1 MTYEETC
8 RNIIREYRTKNLAAK
23 QRAEERRR
31 ELDEKYPDIAK
42 IDEALLDTGLK
53 ILRAALEGPDGL
65 DERIKKLQSDN
76 ERLLFDRAR
85 LLESKGYPSDYD
97 DVHYDCPVCS
107 DTGYAN
113 DGKMCR
119 CMKKA
124 LAEAGLEC
132 SGVKKLVEKQN
143 FSTFDL
149 RYYTGR
155 LLRMLG
161 EYQLYDVKV
170 WIPQAAAL
178 ADHKEMVEVTH
189 RLNERRQKLRARIEN
204 SANIVREQMEDI
216 NKFTNELQPDIA
228 AHVKEIMNS
237 VDKLGVAR

>member
-1 MTYEETC
+1 MNAQRDYKRACVNTDHAIQLLNSVKLKYVSVTNAIDYCHEKYHITNAGEFN
-8 RNIIREYRTKNLAAK
+8 RIWEAYLEAVK
-23 QRAEERRR
+23 QR
-31 ELDEKYPDIAK
+31 EKFEI
-42 IDEALLDTGLK
+42 
-53 ILRAALEGPDGL
+53 
-65 DERIKKLQSDN
+65 N
-76 ERLLFDRAR
+76 
-85 LLESKGYPSDYD
+85 
-97 DVHYDCPVCS
+97 
-107 DTGYAN
+107 N
-113 DGKMCR
+113 D
-119 CMKKA
+119 
-124 LAEAGLEC
+124 
-132 SGVKKLVEKQN
+132 
-143 FSTFDL
+143 DL